1 MLPYVLALVI
11 GLGSFAFYMAAFF
24 FPEVHR
30 KNDFLW
36 SGVGLF
42 YALILWVCA
51 GRVTGAVLLSQMA
64 SVSLLGWLGWQTLI
78 LRRQLTV
85 PQQQTPVPTQAEVS
99 STVGNLLSPQG
110 LTRLVQG
117 ITSGFKNVV
126 SKPKPV
132 PSTPKT
138 PIVDKVPIPEAIATE
153 PPTPET
159 PIIDKVSIPEA
170 IATDTPPTQT
180 LPVLEETQAEE
191 PTVAEFTG
199 NVSEGIEESEAV
211 SEEETLL
218 EFPPSDVSDVIIDT
232 TTVTPDP
239 IEEDEFEFPIL
250 PETSNQE
257 PVKEEPV
264 KTIAP
269 TQKPQGGINQVTGF
283 FKNLFSK
290 KKPVP
295 KTPTPPPIAP
305 QTKTLPEEAIA
316 LADELISEE
325 AIALADELISE
336 EAIALVDDIS
346 LTDEATPAETLTTR
360 ITEVTEVITI
370 SETLQQD
377 NTVIAESITA
387 EIVGVEIKEETQPTP
402 TPETTQ
408 EDSIITDELPPVEI
422 SETPKSS
429 DISETPQT
437 EPAAEDDKIAESP
450 KLIRPNRPDPKLVEA
465 AKKSADQSQS
475 TETATIAQEE
485 IIPESELTPPAEG
498 NGE

>member
-42 YALILWVCA
+42 YALVLWVCA
-51 GRVTGAVLLSQMA
+51 GRITGAVLLSQMA

-138 PIVDKVPIPEAIATE
+138 PIVDKVSVPEAIATE

-170 IATDTPPTQT
+170 IATDTYSTPT

-191 PTVAEFTG
+191 PTVDEFTG

-218 EFPPSDVSDVIIDT
+218 ESPPPDVSDVIIDT
-232 TTVTPDP
+232 ATVTPEP
-239 IEEDEFEFPIL
+239 IEEDDFEFPIL
-250 PETSNQE
+250 SETSNQE

-290 KKPVP
+290 KKPEP

-316 LADELISEE
+316 LAD
-325 AIALADELISE
+325 DVTPE
-336 EAIALVDDIS
+336 EAIALVDDDIP

-370 SETLQQD
+370 SETLQED

-422 SETPKSS
+422 SETPESS
-429 DISETPQT
+429 DIPETPPA
-437 EPAAEDDKIAESP
+437 EPAAEDDKIA
-450 KLIRPNRPDPKLVEA
+450 
-465 AKKSADQSQS
+465 
-475 TETATIAQEE
+475 
-485 IIPESELTPPAEG
+485 
-498 NGE
+498 